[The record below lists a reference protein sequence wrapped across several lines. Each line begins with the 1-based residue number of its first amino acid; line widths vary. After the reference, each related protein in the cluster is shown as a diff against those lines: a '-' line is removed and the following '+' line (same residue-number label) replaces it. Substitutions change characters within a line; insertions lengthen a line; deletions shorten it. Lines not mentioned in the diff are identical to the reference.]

1 MHQRIILFLRKKSM
15 TLTLT
20 KHNAFSLSS
29 LVLGLLYSYY
39 IIYWHEVYV
48 EMAVHKLEDI
58 GLDAFNM
65 VVMKVVLGISG
76 LLCIFIAWRLRWQ
89 YKHQRRPQI
98 ILHGLLAFALLIGLW
113 MTTHTLFFLEMNVEL
128 VHVPMYAILAF
139 FLYFAFRHWTMVV
152 LVALPI
158 MLYDE
163 WYQYIVLHAH
173 YETYYSFNDVMCDV
187 LGLAVGLLL
196 LAILGF
202 YPKRRRLHFVEWIY
216 LAAFSLS
223 GLYFAW
229 LWHKGY
235 LIGYQ
240 ADRLLHTRFV
250 FNQLLNPAQLW
261 QIHSYTFKE
270 YMVFKPIMGV
280 SIVLGSCIALCFA
293 GLFFRERSI

>member
-1 MHQRIILFLRKKSM
+1 MSLK
-15 TLTLT
+15 LT
-20 KHNAFSLSS
+20 KDNAFSLSS

-58 GLDAFNM
+58 GLDAFNVM
-65 VVMKVVLGISG
+65 VMKVVLGVSG

-89 YKHQRRPQI
+89 YKHRRRPQI
-98 ILHGLLAFALLIGLW
+98 VLHGLLAFALLIGLW
-113 MTTHTLFFLEMNVEL
+113 MTAHTLLLLEMNVEL
-128 VHVPMYAILAF
+128 IHVPMYAFLAF
-139 FLYFAFRHWTMVV
+139 FLFFAFRHWTMVV

-196 LAILGF
+196 LAIIGF
-202 YPKRRRLHFVEWIY
+202 YPTRRRLHFIEWSY
-216 LAAFSLS
+216 LAALSLS
-223 GLYFAW
+223 GLYLAW
-229 LWHKGY
+229 LWYKGY

-240 ADRLLHTRFV
+240 SDRLLHTQFV
-250 FNQLLNPAQLW
+250 FNQLLNPTQLW

-270 YMVFKPIMGV
+270 YMVLKPIMGV
-280 SIVLGSCIALCFA
+280 SVVLGSCIVLCCT
-293 GLFFRERSI
+293 GSFFRERSLQND

>member
-1 MHQRIILFLRKKSM
+1 M

-29 LVLGLLYSYY
+29 LVLGVLYSYY

>member
-1 MHQRIILFLRKKSM
+1 M
-15 TLTLT
+15 TSRLT
-20 KHNAFSLSS
+20 KHSALRLTS

-48 EMAVHKLEDI
+48 DMAVHTLEEI
-58 GLDAFNM
+58 GLDAFNAI
-65 VVMKVVLGISG
+65 VMKVVLGISG

-89 YKHQRRPQI
+89 YKHQRRPQF
-98 ILHGLLAFALLIGLW
+98 ILHGLLIFTLLIGLW
-113 MTTHTLFFLEMNVEL
+113 MTAHTLLLLEMNVEL
-128 VHVPMYAILAF
+128 IHVPMYAILAF
-139 FLYFAFRHWTMVV
+139 FLFFAFRHWTMVV

-202 YPKRRRLHFVEWIY
+202 YPEGRRLHAIEWVY
-216 LAAFSLS
+216 LAALSLS
-223 GLYFAW
+223 SLYLAW
-229 LWHKGY
+229 LWHKGF

-240 ADRLLHTRFV
+240 ADELLHTRFV
-250 FNQLLNPAQLW
+250 FNQLLNPTQLW

-270 YMVFKPIMGV
+270 YMVLKPTMGV
-280 SIVLGSCIALCFA
+280 SVVLGSCFALCLA
-293 GLFFRERSI
+293 GLFFRERSL

>member
-1 MHQRIILFLRKKSM
+1 M
-15 TLTLT
+15 TPTLT
-20 KHNAFSLSS
+20 KHSALRLTS

-48 EMAVHKLEDI
+48 AMAVHTLEEI
-58 GLDAFNM
+58 GLDAFNVM
-65 VVMKVVLGISG
+65 VMKVVLGISG

-89 YKHQRRPQI
+89 YKHQRRPQF
-98 ILHGLLAFALLIGLW
+98 ILHGLLIFTLLTGLW
-113 MTTHTLFFLEMNVEL
+113 MTAHTLLLLEMNVEL
-128 VHVPMYAILAF
+128 IHVPMYAILAF
-139 FLYFAFRHWTMVV
+139 FLFFAFRHWTMVV

-202 YPKRRRLHFVEWIY
+202 YPKHRRLHAIEWVY
-216 LAAFSLS
+216 LATLSLS
-223 GLYFAW
+223 SLYLAW
-229 LWHKGY
+229 LWHKGI

-240 ADRLLHTRFV
+240 ADELLHTRFV
-250 FNQLLNPAQLW
+250 FNQLLNPTQLW
-261 QIHSYTFKE
+261 QIHSYTYKE
-270 YMVFKPIMGV
+270 YMVLKPIMGV
-280 SIVLGSCIALCFA
+280 SVVLASCFALCLA
-293 GLFFRERSI
+293 GLFFRERSL

>member
-1 MHQRIILFLRKKSM
+1 M
-15 TLTLT
+15 TPTLT
-20 KHNAFSLSS
+20 KHSALRLTS

-48 EMAVHKLEDI
+48 AMAVHTLEEI
-58 GLDAFNM
+58 GLDAFN
-65 VVMKVVLGISG
+65 VIVMKVVLGISG
-76 LLCIFIAWRLRWQ
+76 LLCVFIAWRLRWQ
-89 YKHQRRPQI
+89 YKQQRRPQI
-98 ILHGLLAFALLIGLW
+98 ILYGLLIFTLLIGLW
-113 MTTHTLFFLEMNVEL
+113 MTAHTLLLLEMNVEL
-128 VHVPMYAILAF
+128 IHVPMYAILAF
-139 FLYFAFRHWTMVV
+139 FLFFAFRHWTMVV
-152 LVALPI
+152 LLALPI

-202 YPKRRRLHFVEWIY
+202 YPEHRRLHVIEWVY
-216 LAAFSLS
+216 LAALSLS
-223 GLYFAW
+223 SLYLAW
-229 LWHKGY
+229 LWHKGF

-270 YMVFKPIMGV
+270 YMVLKPIMGV
-280 SIVLGSCIALCFA
+280 SIVFGSCFSLCLA
-293 GLFFRERSI
+293 GLFFRERPL

>member
-1 MHQRIILFLRKKSM
+1 MNLQ
-15 TLTLT
+15 LT
-20 KHNAFSLSS
+20 KHNALRFTS

-48 EMAVHKLEDI
+48 EIAVHTLEDI
-58 GLDAFNM
+58 GLDAFNAI
-65 VVMKVVLGISG
+65 VMKVVLIISG
-76 LLCIFIAWRLRWQ
+76 LLCLFIAWRLKWQ
-89 YKHQRRPQI
+89 YNHQRRPKN
-98 ILHGLLAFALLIGLW
+98 ILHGLLAFTLLIGLW
-113 MTTHTLFFLEMNVEL
+113 MTTHTLLLLEMNVEL
-128 VHVPMYAILAF
+128 IHVPMYAILAF
-139 FLYFAFRHWTMVV
+139 FLFFAFRHWTMVV

-187 LGLAVGLLL
+187 LCLAVGLLL

-202 YPKRRRLHFVEWIY
+202 YPKRRRIHSIEWVY
-216 LAAFSLS
+216 LAILTLS
-223 GLYFAW
+223 GLYLAW

-270 YMVFKPIMGV
+270 YMVLKPIMGLSV
-280 SIVLGSCIALCFA
+280 VLGSCFVLCFA
-293 GLFFRERSI
+293 GLFFRERTL

>member
-1 MHQRIILFLRKKSM
+1 M

-113 MTTHTLFFLEMNVEL
+113 MTTHTLLFLEMNVEL

-293 GLFFRERSI
+293 GLFFHERSI